1 MALGV
6 FLPPPRVFF
15 PLPGAWGGLS
25 SVPAQF
31 LAAEMSIEGK
41 TAGELQQR
49 PAPPPLPGLGRAG
62 AAGGR
67 EAPPALLPLS
77 VPARAALGAAA
88 LAEG

>member
-15 PLPGAWGGLS
+15 PLPGAWGGL

-49 PAPPPLPGLGRAG
+49 PAPPPLPGSGRAG